1 MTLPIGS
8 FDPDNLPQG
17 VYGQDELGEVLQ
29 NSSAPKY
36 RSLFAG
42 RFPGAVAGTSAGD
55 PSNVGGPLGFIV
67 NLVAQFMSGVAN
79 EDPANITKPD
89 DLLSRISGFFTLPA
103 LANAALQAVLIPL
116 SHLLA
121 WIVGGE
127 PKDWDTLEELRDNLI
142 PALIR
147 LPIRIIVN
155 ILGSVPIIG
164 GIIEEDFA
172 AWLGVTNAN
181 ATAAAVTANRALAL
195 AQAANSGGMSASETF
210 EGSGALD
217 STKWTVAASRVQRV
231 NGDLGITTQTGDG
244 NYADWAVYKPEYTSD
259 NQSAAVVLGAGGST
273 SLASSLFIRCNADA
287 TRFVYLNFFKQ
298 KFYLGQGSRSGG
310 NWTWNDW
317 VMQDF
322 EVNAGY
328 SIALQVVGNLYTV
341 TINGQTILSY
351 PDTGST
357 APVGAAYRHA
367 GVKIEQTR
375 LFFTNTRSHHIRAFA
390 MADV

>member
-1 MTLPIGS
+1 MTPFHYPSKPSGS
-8 FDPDNLPQG
+8 VTGSMWQKM
-17 VYGQDELGEVLQ
+17 VE
-29 NSSAPKY
+29 
-36 RSLFAG
+36 
-42 RFPGAVAGTSAGD
+42 AVVI
-55 PSNVGGPLGFIV
+55 PPL
-67 NLVAQFMSGVAN
+67 A
-79 EDPANITKPD
+79 
-89 DLLSRISGFFTLPA
+89 
-103 LANAALQAVLIPL
+103 
-116 SHLLA
+116 HLLA
-121 WIVGGE
+121 WILGGS
-127 PKDWDTLEELRDNLI
+127 PQDWDTIEEIQTNLI

-217 STKWTVAASRVQRV
+217 SAKWAVSASRVQRV

-244 NYADWAVYKPEYTSD
+244 LYTDWAVYKPEYTSD
-259 NQSAAVVLGAGGST
+259 NQSAAVVLGAHGST
-273 SLASSLFIRCNADA
+273 AYDSGLFIRCNADA
-287 TRFVYLNFFKQ
+287 TRFVYLNFFKN

-341 TINGQTILSY
+341 TINGQTVLSY

-367 GVKIEQTR
+367 GVRIEQTR
-375 LFFTNTRSHHIRAFA
+375 AFFSNTRSHHLRAFA

>member
-1 MTLPIGS
+1 MTSPDGRPLSDYQDTQGKPIGQW
-8 FDPDNLPQG
+8 PMLINLG
-17 VYGQDELGEVLQ
+17 KLGE
-29 NSSAPKY
+29 KIIM
-36 RSLFAG
+36 
-42 RFPGAVAGTSAGD
+42 T
-55 PSNVGGPLGFIV
+55 PL
-67 NLVAQFMSGVAN
+67 A
-79 EDPANITKPD
+79 
-89 DLLSRISGFFTLPA
+89 
-103 LANAALQAVLIPL
+103 
-116 SHLLA
+116 HLLA
-121 WIVGGE
+121 WILGGSVQ
-127 PKDWDTLEELRDNLI
+127 DWDELSELRDNLI

-147 LPIRIIVN
+147 LPIRILVD
-155 ILGSVPIIG
+155 ILDDIPIIG

-172 AWLGVTNAN
+172 AWLGTTNAN
-181 ATAAAVTANRALAL
+181 ATAASVTANRALAL

-217 STKWTVAASRVQRV
+217 STKWAVSASQVRRV
-231 NGDLGITTQTGDG
+231 NGDLGITTQTGNG

-259 NQSAAVVLGAGGST
+259 NQSGAVVLGAGGST
-273 SLASSLFIRCNADA
+273 SLDSGLFIRCNADA
-287 TRFVYLNFFKQ
+287 TRFVYLNFFKN

-322 EVNAGY
+322 EVDAGY

-375 LFFTNTRSHHIRAFA
+375 AFFSNGRSHHIRAFA